1 MIESPTKE
9 STKTVDLTKKAV
21 KKGRKMKIKEKNASG
36 KKNDEQSKLDPIKNI
51 ANLET
56 LKPKMNDKESTLK
69 GKFSDTA
76 VESLQERFAKEEFSK
91 FP

>member
-1 MIESPTKE
+1 M
-9 STKTVDLTKKAV
+9 
-21 KKGRKMKIKEKNASG
+21 MKNPNSI
-36 KKNDEQSKLDPIKNI
+36 QPKNI